1 MRAPRL
7 CVSAVAVL
15 ALLGACGDDDDSG
28 APGDSGTTSESV
40 PSSTTSTETTTTT
53 TAPPETTTT
62 VPFDGSTSPTSQ
74 PPPAG
79 STEVALLAAVR
90 TAGQGNVDRVVFEFT
105 ADQLPGFDIAY
116 ADGPPRASGSG
127 DVVAVEG
134 DAALLVRLE
143 PSSGVDLND
152 PAATPTYTGPDRVT
166 GDTAVVTEVVRTGDF
181 EANLEWAIGLEE
193 EVPFLVTVLGDP
205 SRIVIDLAAT

>member
-7 CVSAVAVL
+7 CASAVAVL
-15 ALLGACGDDDDSG
+15 VLLGACGDDDSG
-28 APGDSGTTSESV
+28 APGASGTTTETV
-40 PSSTTSTETTTTT
+40 ASSTTTADPTT
-53 TAPPETTTT
+53 TAPPSSVTTTT
-62 VPFDGSTSPTSQ
+62 VAFEGSTSPTSQ

-90 TAGQGNVDRVVFEFT
+90 TARQGNADRVVFEFT

-127 DVVAVEG
+127 DVVEVEG
-134 DAALLVRLE
+134 EAALLVRLE

-166 GDTAVVTEVVRTGDF
+166 GDTAIVTEVVRTGDF
-181 EANLEWAIGLEE
+181 EANLEWAIGLRE
-193 EVPFLVTVLGDP
+193 EVPFHVTVLEDP
-205 SRIVIDLAAT
+205 SRVVIDLAAA